1 MAKVVRLE
9 DIRIDRKQRATPLY
23 FNRSELDALLSLYSH
38 QVSDGAWRDYAID
51 HRPGLALFSI
61 FRHSFDRP
69 LFTIAKRMQPTG
81 NQPEYMLFDTQK
93 MLARKGRLPDLLTYF
108 RKKLEAV

>member
-23 FNRSELDALLSLYSH
+23 FNRTELDALLSLYSH
-38 QVSDGAWRDYAID
+38 QVADGEWRDYAID
-51 HRPGLALFSI
+51 HKPGMAMFSV

-69 LFTIAKRMQPTG
+69 LFTIAKRMQTTG
-81 NQPEYMLFDTQK
+81 NVPEYMLFDTQK
-93 MLARKGRLPDLLTYF
+93 MLARKGRLTDLLDYF
-108 RKKLEAV
+108 RKKLEVV